1 MSGQASSAD
10 AEMDAEH
17 IPKTGSTTFITTSGG
32 LLTEQLVSKL
42 RQRQTEES
50 AVRPETFALP
60 EETPPSESELE
71 NEIGEA
77 WNALRE
83 RWDELT
89 MNNELFGMDI
99 SDARNKWILRL
110 FRELGFEPVFQ
121 RENLEAGGLETNLSH
136 KGWPDEGIS
145 NYGEMEGHLA
155 PVLHTV
161 PPGQQLDEKPEDAP
175 RGAKSPHDTL
185 QEFLNAS
192 DNQDS
197 VLHEA
202 G

>member
-1 MSGQASSAD
+1 
-10 AEMDAEH
+10 MDAEH